1 MLRPRSPSFPRCKAA
16 FLPAWCVAASAP
28 HLCAL
33 LQVKKAGSRVVFLLV
48 DKETAKCH
56 SEQKTQFK
64 RETASLKLLPH
75 QPRVV
80 VIQKGSNGYGFYL
93 RAGPEQKGET
103 QDSRPSPES
112 LLLSAGPSSSCPTGE
127 LPGSSRQ
134 SSHCLRRL
142 GTGLSVSVMSSQAEF
157 RIWIDWRD

>member
-1 MLRPRSPSFPRCKAA
+1 MPLDGFPPSRWINTSQVGRATQTSVLRPRSPSFPRCKAA
-16 FLPAWCVAASAP
+16 FLPAWCVAAPAP

-103 QDSRPSPES
+103 QDSRPSPRVPPPQCWAIK
-112 LLLSAGPSSSCPTGE
+112 LLPHRGAAGE
-127 LPGSSRQ
+127 
-134 SSHCLRRL
+134 
-142 GTGLSVSVMSSQAEF
+142 
-157 RIWIDWRD
+157 

>member
-1 MLRPRSPSFPRCKAA
+1 MDKYQPGWGSNSNIHAQVVYPRFLRCKAA
-16 FLPAWCVAASAP
+16 FLPAWSVAAPAP

-64 RETASLKLLPH
+64 RETASLNLLPH

-80 VIQKGSNGYGFYL
+80 VIKKGSDGYGFYL
-93 RAGPEQKGET
+93 RASPEQKGEA
-103 QDSRPSPES
+103 QDSRP
-112 LLLSAGPSSSCPTGE
+112 
-127 LPGSSRQ
+127 
-134 SSHCLRRL
+134 
-142 GTGLSVSVMSSQAEF
+142 
-157 RIWIDWRD
+157 